1 MIFPEISLSIIAAF
15 LFVLLM
21 VAVWDNIKLRQD
33 LNDSRRMIG
42 KMQCELADFIRSAR
56 SANDLASKSQFVKMF
71 P

>member
-1 MIFPEISLSIIAAF
+1 MSLALSIIAAF

-21 VAVWDNIKLRQD
+21 VSVWDNLKLRQN
-33 LNDSRRMIG
+33 LNDSRRTIS
-42 KMQCELADFIRSAR
+42 KMQCELADFIRAAR

>member
-1 MIFPEISLSIIAAF
+1 MSLPEITLAIIAAF

-21 VAVWDNIKLRQD
+21 VAVWDNLKLRED
-33 LNDSRRMIG
+33 LSDSRRTIS
-42 KMQCELADFIRSAR
+42 KMQCEFADFIRASR